1 MIKRIKYSLGI
12 LAIGALSL
20 FYSCNSDSYT
30 STSAFEGKYAQQVDS
45 LLKIMTLDEKIGQLV
60 LFTSHWDVTGPVMPV
75 EYETF
80 IREGSCGN
88 IFNAHSAEYNRK
100 LQEIAV
106 NETRLGIPL
115 LFGYD
120 VIHGHRTI
128 FPISLGE
135 AASWDTLLIEK
146 ASRVAAVEAT
156 ASGVNWTFAP
166 MVDISVDPRWGRVSE
181 SAGEDPFLGSQ
192 IARARVRGFQGDDLR
207 DNSTLLACVKHFAAY
222 GAPQAGRDYHTV
234 DMSDRT
240 LRDMYI
246 PPYQAAIEEGVASV
260 MTAFNEVDGIP
271 ATASSYLMTDIL
283 RKEWGFNGFVVT
295 DYTAVEELIPHGV
308 AADEKEAALLALNA
322 GVDMDMQSSSFRE
335 YLKPLVEEGKVK
347 ESEIDKAVKR
357 ILEAKF
363 ALGLFED
370 PYRYFDS
377 EREKNLLM
385 HQDHLD
391 LAYETA
397 LHSMVLLKNSH
408 EVLPLSHGESLAVIG
423 PLANSQR
430 DLLGSWIA
438 DGKWDSLKTILEAL
452 KEENKDGV
460 TLFANGCGFDD
471 TDRSG
476 FPEAM
481 KVARSAGK
489 IILVMGEPWDWS
501 GEASS
506 RTNIDL
512 PEIQKELIRE
522 IASLGK
528 PVVLV
533 LLNGRPLALEEEYE
547 FTDAILEAWYPGTM
561 GAKAI
566 ADVIFGNFNPSGK
579 LPMTFPRN
587 IGQVPVHYNMKNT
600 GRPYEPEGPEQK
612 YRSRYIDSSNEPLF
626 PFGFGLSYT
635 SFKYDEIRL
644 GTSQL
649 KTGND
654 LKINV
659 IITNTGKREGTEV
672 VQLYIRD
679 LVGSVTR
686 PVKELKG
693 FRKILLQPGESKEI
707 EFLITSKDLSFYR
720 ADMTFGTEPGEFEV
734 FAGGNSRDVIST
746 KFQLLE

>member
-1 MIKRIKYSLGI
+1 
-12 LAIGALSL
+12 
-20 FYSCNSDSYT
+20 
-30 STSAFEGKYAQQVDS
+30 
-45 LLKIMTLDEKIGQLV
+45 
-60 LFTSHWDVTGPVMPV
+60 
-75 EYETF
+75 
-80 IREGSCGN
+80 
-88 IFNAHSAEYNRK
+88 
-100 LQEIAV
+100 
-106 NETRLGIPL
+106 
-115 LFGYD
+115 
-120 VIHGHRTI
+120 
-128 FPISLGE
+128 
-135 AASWDTLLIEK
+135 
-146 ASRVAAVEAT
+146 
-156 ASGVNWTFAP
+156 P

-192 IARARVRGFQGDDLR
+192 IARARVRGFQGKDLQ
-207 DNSTLLACVKHFAAY
+207 DTSTLLACVKHFAAY

-240 LRDMYI
+240 LRDMYL
-246 PPYQAAIEEGVASV
+246 PPYKAAIEEGVGSV

-308 AADEKEAALLALNA
+308 AADEKEAAFLALKA

-397 LHSMVLLKNSH
+397 LHTMVLLKNSPG
-408 EVLPLSHGESLAVIG
+408 VLPLSHGESLAVIG

-460 TLFANGCGFDD
+460 THFANGCGFDD

-481 KVARSAGK
+481 KVARSANK

-512 PEIQKELIRE
+512 PEIQKEMIRE
-522 IASLGK
+522 ISSLGK

-587 IGQVPVHYNMKNT
+587 LGQVPIHYNMKNT

-626 PFGFGLSYT
+626 PFGYGLSYT

-644 GTSQL
+644 GASQL

-734 FAGGNSRDVIST
+734 FVGGNSRDVISA